1 MLEEIRRTPP
11 DLIATNSVTW
21 ARRLTAVNGTIPILI
36 AALSPVEHGLVA
48 SLARPDGNVTG
59 IAIDVGPD
67 LFGAQLD
74 LLLDVALD
82 ASHVARLG
90 ADAAYPGLR
99 QLWSEGNRRGVGV
112 QEFSCPD
119 RYEPVFLAM
128 VREGAKA
135 ILVLPETKH
144 VVYART
150 VAELARQHRLPLIS
164 PFRRLTEAAASC
176 PTALIGMRLIDVSPP
191 MRPGSSMG
199 RGRANCPSSNQASS
213 NCAQPPS
220 RRASRPELS
229 TVAPGSGRRGHRT
242 RGPS

>member
-48 SLARPDGNVTG
+48 SLARPDGNDGDRHRRWSGSVRC
-59 IAIDVGPD
+59 
-67 LFGAQLD
+67 LQLD
-74 LLLDVALD
+74 LLLMW
-82 ASHVARLG
+82 H
-90 ADAAYPGLR
+90 P
-99 QLWSEGNRRGVGV
+99 
-112 QEFSCPD
+112 
-119 RYEPVFLAM
+119 M
-128 VREGAKA
+128 
-135 ILVLPETKH
+135 
-144 VVYART
+144 
-150 VAELARQHRLPLIS
+150 
-164 PFRRLTEAAASC
+164 RLTSPAWGRTRPTLPAAALERRQPARCRRPGVLLPGSLRARAWRQQAAHPRAAGDQARRFTRAPLPNSRGSTGFRSSARFVVLRKRAASC